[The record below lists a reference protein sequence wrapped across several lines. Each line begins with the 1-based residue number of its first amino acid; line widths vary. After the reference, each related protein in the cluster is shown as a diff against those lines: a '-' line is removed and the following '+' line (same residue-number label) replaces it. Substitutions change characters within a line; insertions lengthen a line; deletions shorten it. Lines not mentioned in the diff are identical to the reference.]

1 MRKLLYIFL
10 LIFLSSALQ
19 AQEILEKGD
28 SLLAQTQIVA
38 DSLLD
43 FSAIE
48 SSPQQVKDSIH
59 QLIAVSD
66 TLRLKRETDSLRQI
80 AASIDTLKLK
90 KSLDSLQQLRLPL
103 ADYQAREDSIRNA
116 LDISARASQ
125 KIQSIEEQLNR
136 PLAEER
142 QQLQEKTN
150 NFLKPEGLNQEAVG
164 KLEEQTGVAL
174 SKELPGLEGVSLE
187 EIDLPATDLPAIEG
201 VSVDGMKGLKIPE
214 ASLPDLKLP
223 ELEEVKLDGVSEN
236 LNKLGKLKVE
246 VDQYS
251 KDVSSLSQGK
261 WEEVKNVDEL
271 AEQKIMERE
280 EMGIFQTQ
288 AAEAKL
294 PADQLLQQQKE
305 DYLKQKATEEAEK
318 VVLDHFSGQKE
329 KLNTARAKLNKYK
342 GRYQEV
348 KSVKELPK
356 NPLLR
361 NPLKGKP
368 WQERFV
374 VGSIWQFYKEEGF
387 KMDLGPSLAYRITD
401 KLELGAAYQWRLTVD
416 KKAALFLST
425 SDWLSGYSIF
435 TDYKIKKGFFIRGAL
450 ARLSLLPMEAGA
462 TDQGHNRTWVNNW
475 QLGAGKS
482 YTFYKSIKG
491 YSIIQYSFSKGWDT
505 PYKNPIQVKI
515 GFYMI
520 GKRFRKLPQNAK

>member
-1 MRKLLYIFL
+1 MKKLLYIL
-10 LIFLSSALQ
+10 LVLLPSVLQ
-19 AQEILEKGD
+19 AQEMVEKGD
-28 SLLAQTQIVA
+28 SLLAQPQAVV
-38 DSLLD
+38 DSLFR

-48 SSPQQVKDSIH
+48 STPQQIKDSIH
-59 QLIAVSD
+59 QLTTFSD
-66 TLRLKRETDSLRQI
+66 TLLLKREIDSLRQI

-103 ADYQAREDSIRNA
+103 AVYQAREDSIRNA

-125 KIQSIEEQLNR
+125 KIQSIEEQLNS

-142 QQLQEKTN
+142 QKLQEKTN
-150 NFLKPEGLNQEAVG
+150 NFLKPQGLNQEAVG
-164 KLEEQTGVAL
+164 ELEEQTGVAL
-174 SKELPGLEGVSLE
+174 SVELPDLEGVSFDGLA
-187 EIDLPATDLPAIEG
+187 LPVTDLPEVQGI
-201 VSVDGMKGLKIPE
+201 SVDGLKELKMPE
-214 ASLPDLKLP
+214 VSLPGLKLP
-223 ELEEVKLDGVSEN
+223 ELEKVKLDGLSEN
-236 LNKLGKLKVE
+236 LNKVGEFKGQI
-246 VDQYS
+246 DQYT
-251 KDVSSLSQGK
+251 KDVSSISQGK
-261 WEEVKNVDEL
+261 WEEVKNVDKL

-280 EMGIFQTQ
+280 EMGIFQGQ

-294 PADQLLQQQKE
+294 PAEQLLQQQKE
-305 DYLKQKATEEAEK
+305 DYLKQKAKEEAEK
-318 VVLDHFSGQKE
+318 VILDHFSGQKE

-374 VGSIWQFYKEEGF
+374 VGSIWQFYKEEQF
-387 KMDLGPSLAYRITD
+387 KMDLGPSIAYRVTD
-401 KLELGAAYQWRLTVD
+401 KLEVGGAYQWRLTID
-416 KKAALFLST
+416 KKAAFFLST

-435 TDYKIKKGFFIRGAL
+435 TDYKIKKGFFIRGSL
-450 ARLSLLPMEAGA
+450 ARLGMLPVGSTS
-462 TDQGHNRTWVNNW
+462 TDQGPNRTLINNW
-475 QLGAGKS
+475 QFGAGKT

-491 YSIIQYSFSKGWDT
+491 YSIIQYSFSKGWDK

-515 GFYMI
+515 GFYI
-520 GKRFRKLPQNAK
+520 NGKRLLRWKKAKE